1 MNYIGKVYRPPS
13 EAYSFIVQ
21 ATVGCAHNSC
31 TFCSMYKEDRFAIRP
46 LEDILRDLEEGS
58 RLYPWKK
65 VFLADGDALV
75 MKTKDILTILK
86 YIYDHFPAVEQVTS
100 YATVQDILRKSPEEL
115 KSLRKAGLQML
126 YIGMETGSDKLL
138 EKIKKYVTPKEM
150 VEAFRKVKDA
160 GFKSSVTLI
169 SGLGGLELS
178 CEHAIESAKVISQAP
193 PDFLAFLTLYLEPGA
208 PMYEDLLSGR
218 FQYMTPE
225 ESLYEIR
232 LFLSHV
238 NAPNTIFRANHASN
252 YLALKGVL
260 NKDSEKMIHK
270 IDEVLSKHAFK
281 PEYLRGL

>member
-138 EKIKKYVTPKEM
+138 EKIKKYVTSKEM

-260 NKDSEKMIHK
+260 NKDSEKMIHE

>member
-178 CEHAIESAKVISQAP
+178 YEHAIESAKVISQAP

-238 NAPNTIFRANHASN
+238 NAPHTIFRANHASN

-260 NKDSEKMIHK
+260 NKDSEKMIHE